1 MTDSLT
7 PLQKA
12 TLAIKRLRQRV
23 DTLES
28 AARQPIAVIGLACK
42 LPGGEN
48 PEAFWQLL
56 EAGGDGTCEI
66 PADRW
71 DVERF
76 YDPQPGVPG
85 KMYTRRGG
93 FVSEVDQFDPQFFR
107 IAPREAVGIDPQ
119 QRLLLETVWQA
130 LEDAGLV
137 PERLVGSD
145 TGVFLGISTNDYGQ
159 VLSQSA
165 QSSSNNAQAGAGNS
179 ASVAS
184 GRISYTFGF
193 QGPCMAIDTA
203 CSSSMVATHLAVRA
217 LRQRECTMALVAG
230 VNLMLAPEITI
241 NFCQGRML
249 SPDGRCK
256 TFDAA
261 ADGYARGEG
270 CGVLILKRLA
280 DAQADGDRVL
290 AVIRGSAINQDGRS
304 SGLTAPNGRAQAA
317 VIRKALEDAGLD
329 PGAVSYVEA
338 HGTGTTL
345 GDPIEMQALAEVF
358 AAGRPAQEPLV
369 VGSVK
374 TNIGHL
380 EAAAGVSA
388 LIKVVQALRHQRI
401 PTHRNFTTLNPHIP
415 LDGFPVEIPTV
426 TRDWTPIQDRRIA
439 GVSSFGFSG
448 TNVHILLE
456 EAPLIPS
463 PLAGESQGGGD
474 ERPAQLFCLSAR
486 ESDALTEL
494 VGRTAAGLQN
504 SAESWPDRCHTA
516 RVGRTAF
523 AHRLAL
529 VAESAAEAGAQ
540 LTAWVAGEAPPTI
553 ALGQA
558 ERQPPGVAFLFT
570 GQGARGGRSCRRLY
584 ETEPRIQQTLDRCA
598 ALVDEQLQRPL
609 LEVLFDED
617 EGLLARTDLAQPALF
632 ALEMALADLWRSWG
646 VEPRAVLGHS
656 VGELAAA
663 CTAGVFDLEAGLRF
677 AVERGR
683 LMQALPEGG
692 AMTAILAD
700 ADTVYQ
706 AVDQHGAGQVAVAAE
721 NGPAATVIAGQREAV
736 ARVAAA
742 LAAEGVD
749 SRPLAVTRAFHS
761 PLIEPCLDTLERA
774 AAALPYAEAG
784 IDIIANVTAE
794 PTRCFDAAYW
804 RRQARYPVR
813 FADGLRTLVHL
824 GCTLFI
830 EIGPEPMLSLLGQ
843 RSGVPGTWLPSLRRA
858 DERTLLDSLGRLW
871 VAGVRVDWPAV
882 EGKRRYAKA
891 TLPTYPFQHQRYWP
905 DLGPTAKTLPAL
917 IGWDGGNQPLPPIH
931 PLLAR
936 RLRLPQSAEQRFETW
951 IAVERLPFLNDHR
964 VYGLPVFPA
973 AGFLEMALAAAREL
987 LPGTVQIEDLDLLAP
1002 LRLDDNGGALVQLLA
1017 VPGSAETLT
1026 LQIFHCPEDAAP
1038 VKLVSGRLRR
1048 IAAALPAPLPN
1059 LESLRRQWQEASADD
1074 FYAGFQQRNLDYGP
1088 GFRGVVRLWRGA
1100 GAALAEVAAP
1110 AMLTDLDA
1118 YQLHP
1123 ALLDAALQAL
1133 AAALPATPEGTAWLP
1148 MRIERYRLNRP
1159 ALKHCW
1165 CLARAKADGNTVQG
1179 EVILLDEQGAELARV
1194 EGLTL
1199 MRVTQARLLNAA
1211 RRLPKDWLYDI
1222 DWPIALLLDGLPAPD
1237 FLPAVDAQIDRLTP
1251 LAETLAQEQGLAVY
1265 AELEPAL
1272 DRLSIAYVLTALGE
1286 LGADFSPGQRF
1297 TANGLAEELEIADAH
1312 RRLFER
1318 LLEMLAEE
1326 GLLERNRALWQ
1337 VTREI
1342 PPHWP
1347 LTQPADAECTA
1358 LLERFPACV
1367 AELGLLRRC
1376 GAQLAA
1382 VLRGEVNAL
1391 ALLFPTPSASNHPS
1405 LLKEGNEEGNEEGS
1419 GAGELYGESP
1429 YARVVNRLLADAVA
1443 AMAARQP
1450 AGRALR
1456 VLEIGAGT
1464 GGSTRAVLPSL
1475 IPSAAEYV
1483 FTDVSSYFT
1492 AQAAPAFAAF
1502 PLMTFRTLDVE
1513 QDPATQGFAP
1523 ARYDLILAANVLH
1536 ATRDLRQ
1543 SLSHILS
1550 LLAPGGQLLLL
1561 ESTARR
1567 RWVDLVFGL
1576 TEGWWRFTDTDLRPD
1591 HPLLDRQG
1599 WLDVLPACGFAHAAA
1614 LPGGELILAEA
1625 PVAMVA
1631 DSGDWLLLTDQGRI
1645 GQALADRLEAQG
1657 AHCRLIAQE
1666 DDSTLDEALAS
1677 RSWRG
1682 VIHLRAL
1689 DTPIP
1694 EPETGS
1700 RLEEQRR
1707 LCGSTLRLAQGL
1719 INQAEPARL
1728 WLVTQGITQRA
1739 TGSSMTIAPASLW
1752 GLGRSIAL
1760 EHPELHCTRID
1771 VDVAAAQVDAL
1782 FAEIWAGSREDQV
1795 ALSPAGRRVARLRR
1809 RMAMDQPPAAP
1820 EIRPDATY
1828 LITGGL
1834 GGLGLAVAD
1843 WLVTQ
1848 GARTLALVGR
1858 SAPDET
1864 ARQAMTR
1871 MEQAGARVWTPLI
1884 DVADGPAMETLFA
1897 ELWRDWPP
1905 LAGVIH
1911 AAGVLDDAALRDQD
1925 WAHFERVM
1933 AAKIDGAWHLHRLTL
1948 GQPLDFFVLFASM
1961 AGILGSAGQANHAAA
1976 SAWLDVLAH
1985 ARRAQ
1990 GQPAISLD
1998 WGVWR
2003 DIGAAARRGVEWQIR
2018 RVGIDTMTPEQ
2029 GLAIFAWALAE
2040 QPTQVVILPEVNW
2053 PQLLAQFP
2061 ESARPLFFVDLA
2073 QPTALEST
2081 TVAESTPAV
2090 AADLPT
2096 QLRQASAVEQLAL
2109 LQTFLAA
2116 RVAEVI
2122 GLSRPP
2128 KLEIPLPELG
2138 FDSLMAVELKNRVK
2152 TALGVELPVR
2162 AILEGA
2168 SVGQLADLLRAGL
2181 DLAAPAA
2188 TPVESLQPDLAH
2200 RYEPFPL
2207 TDIQQAYWVG
2217 RGPGM
2222 ELGGIGCHL
2231 YTEVE
2236 GNDLPLD
2243 QLQDSWRRLVAR
2255 HDMLRAI
2262 VAGDGQQRILEQ
2274 VPPYQI
2280 PILDLRELSVQE
2292 REAQLTRLRKDLS
2305 HRVFDATQRP
2315 LFDIRAT
2322 RIDEHRTRLHLGFD
2336 LLVLDAA
2343 SIFQLR
2349 EEWVRLAADP
2359 ALRLPPLELSFRD
2372 IVLAEM
2378 AQRAGESYHRAERY
2392 WLDRLAELPGGPEL
2406 PLLRDPASLT
2416 HPHFVRRLHRLE
2428 PVDWAALRTRAQ
2440 RLGLTPSGLL
2450 CAAYADALAVWS
2462 RHARFCITL
2471 TLFNRPRLHPQV
2483 MQIIGDFTSTILLEV
2498 DGSASGFV
2506 DRAKALQKRLAA
2518 DLDHGAFSGVQV
2530 MREQARRQRGR
2541 VSAVPVVFTSAL
2553 GLDASKPGDS
2563 AWESLGEMV
2572 YSVAQTP
2579 QVLIDHQVSEQ
2590 DGGLLFTWDVVE
2602 EVFPPDLVGR
2612 MFDAYCGL
2620 LRELARDEAAWSA
2633 SIARWLPAVELADR
2647 QQANQTAAPIPDG
2660 LLHSPFV
2667 AQALAHGEREAVVD
2681 GDRRLSYAEVLGY
2694 SGGIAMALQQR
2705 GVQPG
2710 ELVAVVMPK
2719 GWRQVVAVLGIL
2731 ASGAAYLPIDPALP
2745 EERRRYLLAH
2755 SEVRI
2760 ALTDPALNLDWPDR
2774 VEALIVDDLPP
2785 APLPACNATPD
2796 DLAYVIYTSGST
2808 GQPKGVMMEHR
2819 AVLNTVLDI
2828 NRRFGVNAE
2837 DRVLA
2842 LSSLSFD
2849 LSVYDVFG
2857 VLGAGGALIL
2867 PGADAARDPQR
2878 WQSLIRAEGVTL
2890 WNTVPALMAMLCEY
2904 SQPLGDHLR
2913 LVLLSGDWIPL
2924 SLPERIR
2931 ALAPQART
2939 ISLGGAT
2946 EAAIWS
2952 ISYPIETVDPQWRS
2966 VPYGRPLENQSFQV
2980 LNDRLEP
2987 CPVWVA
2993 GELYIGGI
3001 GLARGY
3007 WRDPE
3012 QTARRF
3018 IQHPKMG
3025 ARLYATGDLGRYLP
3039 GGDIEFLG
3047 REDFQVKV
3055 GGHRIELGEIETAL
3069 DRHPGVRQSVAT
3081 VLGEARGERRLA
3093 AFVVPETSDVTP
3105 VDPPLPW
3112 TAMQTAGHDRA
3123 RMVVQAFETADFAAV
3138 HDRLAQF
3145 YLDAVSSA
3153 LQRLGA
3159 FREAGR
3165 IERPDELLRDC
3176 GIEPRYRHWLQR
3188 ALEALVTDGR
3198 LEATRDGFRRNAPWP
3213 ESAPT
3218 LDAVR
3223 AMDRFGFGDDDFAL
3237 LEQVVTTLPDL
3248 LTGRQNSAT
3257 IYTARETP
3265 NIYQTLF
3272 QFTLPVVSDIVAA
3285 LATAHP
3291 GLRIV
3296 ELGAGLGATTRVALE
3311 RLPADTADYAFTDLS
3326 RYFLEAG
3333 RQAFAAQKFVRF
3345 ALLDLEKSPED
3356 QGFVPHGFDLAIAG
3370 SMIHATRDVAESLR
3384 HIRQLLAPGGAL
3396 LLVEETRFHPWY
3408 DLSMGLQ
3415 QGFDRFEDRQR
3426 RRRHPLLSRQGW
3438 LEALAEAGFAQNEAF
3453 TVDGGIADAL
3463 GLEVFLARAPQ
3474 AAAPPTVETLT
3485 AFLRERLPAALVP
3498 TELALLPALPLTAN
3512 GKVDRAALESS
3523 AGQSSRRAGNAP
3535 ETVLEKKVAAI
3546 FAELT
3551 GAAQVSREDSFFALG
3566 GTSLAMVQLHNRLRH
3581 GLGAELEVAQL
3592 FRNPSVAEIAAMVER
3607 TAPIVAPASDGMIR
3621 LRQGS
3626 ETPLFILPGVIAAPY
3641 YLNALAERF
3650 AAGPALYSFQAPG
3663 LDGGLPLARIEDQ
3676 AEYYLR
3682 AVRQAQPQ
3690 GPYQLVGHS
3699 YGGYVAFEM
3708 ARQLLQAGEQVSR
3721 LVLLDTVVVRSQ
3733 LEAFQLD
3740 EIALDAIVRA
3750 LYALY
3755 EPHLEP
3761 FATLRQNPLREQ
3773 LQRVMERLRER
3784 RLIADDVLL
3793 DGVLRVFKANFKAMA
3808 DYQPQRYT
3816 GSLTL
3821 VRSAGGFPEEFHDY
3835 ESRESLADPALG
3847 WSPFCDQP
3855 VRVIGISGDHLQMM
3869 NPPHIDQLAGILAQL
3884 IATDVVPAPAPFV
3897 EPESAPNLGAVLID
3911 PTARLAF
3918 CRSCPALRPITT
3930 QGRIALSGATPDP
3943 AGWQRRSTVR
3953 CYAPNPMS
3961 LQPLAELLGALRALP
3976 SAEVG
3981 RLKYRYAS
3989 AGAAYPVQTWLQVK
4003 PGRVSGLA
4011 GGLYYYH
4018 PVRHDLEPIAVGLDW
4033 SADLYLPGN
4042 QPIFASA
4049 AFSLLLIAA
4058 YDAIRPL
4065 YGPLARDFCLL
4076 EAGYMGQLLMEEAAR
4091 LELGLCAIGVVNA
4104 DRLPEALDLSE
4115 NRELLHSFL
4124 GGLPA
4129 GDAPSSAP
4137 F

>member
-1 MTDSLT
+1 VTDSLT

-48 PEAFWQLL
+48 AEAFWRLL
-56 EAGGDGTCEI
+56 EAGGDGTMEI

-71 DVERF
+71 EVDRY

-93 FVSEVDQFDPQFFR
+93 FVGGVDQFDPQFFH

-130 LEDAGLV
+130 LEDAGRV
-137 PERLVGSD
+137 PDRLVGSD

-230 VNLMLAPEITI
+230 VNLMLSPEITI

-270 CGVLILKRLA
+270 CGVLVLKRLT

-290 AVIRGSAINQDGRS
+290 AVLRGSAINQDGRS

-317 VIRKALEDAGLD
+317 VIRKALEDAGLE

-358 AAGRPAQEPLV
+358 AAGRPAHEPLV

-401 PTHRNFTTLNPHIP
+401 PIHRNFTTLNPHIP

-426 TRDWTPIQDRRIA
+426 TRDWTPIHDRRIA

-448 TNVHILLE
+448 TNVHIVLE
-456 EAPLIPS
+456 EAPQLAI
-463 PLAGESQGGGD
+463 PLAGEGQGN
-474 ERPAQLFCLSAR
+474 ERPAHLFCLSAR
-486 ESDALTEL
+486 EPEALTEL
-494 VGRTAAGLQN
+494 AGRTAAHLQN
-504 SAESWPDRCHTA
+504 SAEPWPDLCHTS

-529 VAESAAEAGAQ
+529 VAESAAEASTQ
-540 LTAWVAGEAPPTI
+540 LAAFAAGEPPPGI

-558 ERQPPGVAFLFT
+558 DRQPPGIAFLFT

-584 ETEPRIQQTLDRCA
+584 ETEPRIRETLDRCA
-598 ALVDEQLQRPL
+598 ALMGDQLERPL

-632 ALEMALADLWRSWG
+632 ALEVALADLWRSWG
-646 VEPRAVLGHS
+646 MEPRAVLGHS

-663 CTAGVFDLEAGLRF
+663 CVAGVFDREAGLRF

-692 AMTAILAD
+692 AMMAILAD

-706 AVDQHGAGQVAVAAE
+706 AVDQYGAGQVAVAAG
-721 NGPAATVIAGQREAV
+721 NGPAATVISGQREAV
-736 ARVAAA
+736 ERVAAA

-761 PLIEPCLDTLERA
+761 PLIEPCLDALERA
-774 AAALPYAEAG
+774 ATVLPHAEAK
-784 IDIIANVTAE
+784 IDVIANVSAE
-794 PTRCFDAAYW
+794 PTRRFDAAYW

-813 FADGLRTLVHL
+813 FADGLRTLVNL
-824 GCTLFI
+824 GCTVFI

-871 VAGVRVDWPAV
+871 VAGARIDWEAV

-905 DLGPTAKTLPAL
+905 DLAPAAKTPSPRM
-917 IGWDGGNQPLPPIH
+917 GWDGGDEHVLPIH

-936 RLRLPQSAEQRFETW
+936 RLRLPQSAEYRFETW
-951 IAVERLPFLNDHR
+951 ITLDRLPFLNDHR

-987 LPGTVQIEDLDLLAP
+987 LPGTVQIEDVDLLAP
-1002 LRLDDNGGALVQLLA
+1002 LRLDPEAGALTQLLA
-1017 VPGSAETLT
+1017 VPGSDETVT
-1026 LQIFHCPEDAAP
+1026 FHIFHCPEDAAP
-1038 VKLVSGRLRR
+1038 VKQVSGRLRR
-1048 IAAALPAPLPN
+1048 MAPSLPVAPTD
-1059 LESLRRQWQEASADD
+1059 LESLRRQWPEAPAAD
-1074 FYAGFQQRNLDYGP
+1074 FYAGFQQRRLDYGP
-1088 GFRGVVRLWRGA
+1088 GFRGVTRLWRST
-1100 GAALAEVAAP
+1100 GAALAEIAAP
-1110 AMLTDLDA
+1110 AVLADLGA

-1123 ALLDAALQAL
+1123 ALLDAALQVL

-1148 MRIERYRLNRP
+1148 IRIERYRLHRP
-1159 ALKHCW
+1159 ALKRCW
-1165 CLARAKADGNTVQG
+1165 CLARAEADGDTVQG
-1179 EVILLDEQGAELARV
+1179 EVTLLDEQGAELARV

-1211 RRLPKDWLYDI
+1211 RRLPSDWLYEI
-1222 DWPIALLLDGLPAPD
+1222 HWPIVPLLEGVPAPD
-1237 FLPAVDAQIDRLTP
+1237 FLPPVDAQIDRLTP

-1272 DRLSIAYVLTALGE
+1272 NRLSMAYVVTALSA

-1297 TANGLAEELEIADAH
+1297 TANGLAEELEIADNH

-1318 LLEMLAEE
+1318 LLDMLVEE
-1326 GLLERNRALWQ
+1326 GVLERDRALWR

-1342 PPHWP
+1342 SPHWP
-1347 LTQPADAECTA
+1347 LTQPADAECVA
-1358 LLERFPACV
+1358 LLERFPAC
-1367 AELGLLRRC
+1367 ATELGLLRRC

-1382 VLRGEVNAL
+1382 VLRGEVEAL
-1391 ALLFPTPSASNHPS
+1391 SLLFPTVTASNHPS
-1405 LLKEGNEEGNEEGS
+1405 ISKEGNEGNEGGS
-1419 GAGELYGESP
+1419 SASELYGESP

-1443 AMAARQP
+1443 AMVARQP
-1450 AGRALR
+1450 AGRVLR
-1456 VLEIGAGT
+1456 VLEMGAGT
-1464 GGSTRAVLPSL
+1464 GGTTQAVLPRL
-1475 IPSAAEYV
+1475 IPDAAEYV

-1492 AQAAPAFAAF
+1492 TQAATTFALF
-1502 PLMTFRTLDVE
+1502 PFMTFRTLDVE
-1513 QDPATQGFAP
+1513 QEPATQGFAL

-1576 TEGWWRFTDTDLRPD
+1576 TEGWWRFTDTDLRPH

-1599 WLDVLPACGFAHAAA
+1599 WLDVVPTSGFAQAAA

-1625 PVAMVA
+1625 PAAAVT
-1631 DSGDWLLLTDQGRI
+1631 DQGHWLLLTDRGGV
-1645 GQALADRLEAQG
+1645 GQALADRLETHG
-1657 AHCRLIAQE
+1657 AHCRLIAAE
-1666 DDSTLDEALAS
+1666 DDPTLDEALAS
-1677 RSWRG
+1677 RHWRG
-1682 VIHLRAL
+1682 VVHLRAL
-1689 DTPIP
+1689 DAPVP

-1700 RLEEQRR
+1700 RLVEQRR
-1707 LCGSTLRLAQGL
+1707 LCGSALRLAQGL
-1719 INQAEPARL
+1719 LDRPDPARL
-1728 WLVTQGITQRA
+1728 WLVTQGIVQPE
-1739 TGSSMTIAPASLW
+1739 TGSPLTVASASLW
-1752 GLGRSIAL
+1752 GLGRTIAL
-1760 EHPELHCTRID
+1760 EHPELRCTRID
-1771 VDVAAAQVDAL
+1771 LNAATSQVDAL
-1782 FAEIWAGSREDQV
+1782 FAELWAGSGEDQI
-1795 ALSPAGRRVARLRR
+1795 ALSPAGRRVARLQRR
-1809 RMAMDQPPAAP
+1809 AAMDQPAAAP

-1858 SAPDET
+1858 NAPDET
-1864 ARQAMTR
+1864 ARQAITR
-1871 MEQAGARVWTPLI
+1871 MEQAGARVWIQQT
-1884 DVADGPAMETLFA
+1884 DVADGAAMEALFA
-1897 ELWRDWPP
+1897 ELHRDWPP

-1948 GQPLDFFVLFASM
+1948 TPNPSPSPQGRGEGTLDFFVLFASM
-1961 AGILGSAGQANHAAA
+1961 AGVLGSAGQANHAAA
-1976 SAWLDVLAH
+1976 SAWLDALAH

-1998 WGVWR
+1998 WGVWQ
-2003 DIGAAARRGVEWQIR
+2003 DIGAAARRGVERQMR
-2018 RVGIDTMTPEQ
+2018 RVGIGAMTPEQ

-2040 QPTQVVILPEVNW
+2040 QSAQVVVLPEVNW
-2053 PQLLAQFP
+2053 PQLLARFP
-2061 ESARPLFFVDLA
+2061 EAARPPFFADLM
-2073 QPTALEST
+2073 QPAATEST
-2081 TVAESTPAV
+2081 TVAESTPVV

-2096 QLRQASAVEQLAL
+2096 RLRQVSAAEQLTL
-2109 LQTFLAA
+2109 LQMFLAA

-2128 KLEIPLPELG
+2128 KLETPLPELG

-2152 TALGVELPVR
+2152 TALGIELPVR
-2162 AILEGA
+2162 VILEGA

-2181 DLAAPAA
+2181 DLAAPAVA
-2188 TPVESLQPDLAH
+2188 PAESLQPDPAH

-2207 TDIQQAYWVG
+2207 TDIQHAYWVG

-2236 GNDLPLD
+2236 GNDLPLER
-2243 QLQDSWRRLVAR
+2243 LQDSWRRLVAR
-2255 HDMLRAI
+2255 HDMLRAV
-2262 VAGDGQQRILEQ
+2262 VAGDGQQRILDR
-2274 VPPYQI
+2274 VPPYLI
-2280 PILDLRELSVQE
+2280 PVLDLHDLSDQE
-2292 REAQLTRLRKDLS
+2292 REAQLTRLREERS
-2305 HRVFDATQRP
+2305 HHVFDATQWP

-2322 RIDEHRTRLHLGFD
+2322 RLDAHRTRLHLGFD

-2359 ALRLPPLELSFRD
+2359 DLQWPLLELSFRD

-2378 AQRAGESYHRAERY
+2378 AQRDSASYRQAERY
-2392 WLDRLAELPGGPEL
+2392 WLERLADLPGGPEL
-2406 PLLRDPASLT
+2406 PLRRDPASLT
-2416 HPHFVRRLHRLE
+2416 RPHFVRRLHRLE
-2428 PVDWAALRTRAQ
+2428 QADWSVLRARAQ

-2450 CAAYADALAVWS
+2450 CAAYADVLAAWS

-2471 TLFNRPRLHPQV
+2471 TLFNRPALHPQI
-2483 MQIIGDFTSTILLEV
+2483 MQIIGDFTSTLLLEV
-2498 DGSASGFV
+2498 DASAPGFA
-2506 DRAKALQKRLAA
+2506 DRAKTLQKQLAA
-2518 DLDHGAFSGVQV
+2518 DLDHGAFNGVQV
-2530 MREQARRQRGR
+2530 LREQARRQRGR

-2553 GLDASKPGDS
+2553 GLDARKPGNS

-2602 EVFPPDLVGR
+2602 EVFPPGLVGR

-2620 LRELARDEAAWSA
+2620 LRELARDEAAWS
-2633 SIARWLPAVELADR
+2633 SPIAHWLPAVELADR
-2647 QQANQTAAPIPDG
+2647 QQANQTVAPIPEG
-2660 LLHSPFV
+2660 LLHSPFI
-2667 AQALAHGEREAVVD
+2667 AQALAHGDREAVVD
-2681 GDRRLSYAEVLGY
+2681 GDRRLSYAEVLVRA
-2694 SGGIAMALQQR
+2694 GGVAVALQQR
-2705 GVQPG
+2705 GARPG

-2719 GWRQVVAVLGIL
+2719 GWRQIVAVLGIL
-2731 ASGAAYLPIDPALP
+2731 AAGAAYLPIDAALP

-2755 SEVRI
+2755 GEVRI
-2760 ALTDPALNLDWPDR
+2760 ALTDPALNLDWPDG

-2785 APLPACNATPD
+2785 AALPASRATPD

-2857 VLGAGGALIL
+2857 ILGAGGTLIF

-2904 SQPLGDHLR
+2904 GQPLGDGLR

-2924 SLPERIR
+2924 SLPARIQEW
-2931 ALAPQART
+2931 APQART

-2952 ISYPIETVDPQWRS
+2952 IHHPLETVDPQWRS
-2966 VPYGRPLENQSFQV
+2966 IPYGWPLENQSFQV
-2980 LNDRLEP
+2980 LNDRLQP
-2987 CPVWVA
+2987 CPVWVS
-2993 GELYIGGI
+2993 GELYIGGS

-3007 WRDPE
+3007 WRDPD

-3018 IQHPKMG
+3018 IHHPATG
-3025 ARLYATGDLGRYLP
+3025 ERLYATGDLGRYLP
-3039 GGDIEFLG
+3039 GGEIEFLG

-3069 DRHPGVRQSVAT
+3069 NRHPGVRQSVAM
-3081 VLGEARGERRLA
+3081 VLGEARGDRRLA
-3093 AFVVPETSDVTP
+3093 AFVVPEVADAAA

-3112 TAMQTAGHDRA
+3112 AAMQTAGHARA
-3123 RMVVQAFETADFAAV
+3123 RVVAQAFETADFASV
-3138 HDRLAQF
+3138 RDRLERF

-3165 IERPDELLRDC
+3165 AGRPDELLRDC
-3176 GIEPRYRHWLQR
+3176 GIQPRYQHWLQR
-3188 ALEALVTDGR
+3188 ALEALAAHGR
-3198 LEATRDGFRRNAPWP
+3198 LEATRDGFRRMTPWP
-3213 ESAPT
+3213 EST
-3218 LDAVR
+3218 STIDEVQ
-3223 AMDRFGFGDDDFAL
+3223 AMDRFGFGQDDFAL
-3237 LEQVVTTLPDL
+3237 LERVVTALPDL
-3248 LTGRQNSAT
+3248 LTGRQNSAA

-3265 NIYQTLF
+3265 GIYQTLF
-3272 QFTLPVVSDIVAA
+3272 RFTMPVLADIVAA
-3285 LATAHP
+3285 LATTHP
-3291 GLRIV
+3291 RLRII
-3296 ELGAGLGATTRVALE
+3296 ELGAGLGTTTRALLD
-3311 RLPADTADYAFTDLS
+3311 RLPAETADYAFTDIS
-3326 RYFLEAG
+3326 RYFLETG
-3333 RQAFAAQKFVRF
+3333 RQVFAARSFVRF
-3345 ALLDLEKSPED
+3345 ALLDLEKSPEEQD
-3356 QGFVPHGFDLAIAG
+3356 FAPHGFDLAMAG
-3370 SMIHATRDVAESLR
+3370 SVIHATRDVTESLR
-3384 HIRQLLAPGGAL
+3384 HIRHLLAPGGAL

-3426 RRRHPLLSRQGW
+3426 RRQHPLLSRQGW
-3438 LEALAEAGFAQNEAF
+3438 LEALAEAGFEQGEAF
-3453 TVDGGIADAL
+3453 TVEGGIADAL
-3463 GLEVFLARAPQ
+3463 GLEVLLARAPE
-3474 AAAPPTVETLT
+3474 ALLPLTVEALT
-3485 AFLRERLPAALVP
+3485 AFLRERLPAALIP
-3498 TELALLPALPLTAN
+3498 AELVLLPELPLTAN
-3512 GKVDRAALESS
+3512 AKVDRAALEAN
-3523 AGQSSRRAGNAP
+3523 AGRSVSRAGTAP
-3535 ETVLEKKVAAI
+3535 ETVIEKKVAAI

-3551 GAAQVSREDSFFALG
+3551 GAEQVRREDSFFALG
-3566 GTSLAMVQLHNRLRH
+3566 GDSLAIVQLYNRLRH
-3581 GLGAELEVAQL
+3581 ALGADLEVAQI
-3592 FRNPSVAEIAAMVER
+3592 FRNPTVADIAAMVER
-3607 TAPIVAPASDGMIR
+3607 TAPMVAPAGDSQVALQR
-3621 LRQGS
+3621 GS
-3626 ETPLFILPGVIAAPY
+3626 GTPLFILPGVIAAPY
-3641 YLNALAERF
+3641 YLNALAERLG
-3650 AAGPALYSFQAPG
+3650 AEQGLYSFQAPG

-3676 AEYYLR
+3676 AAHYLR
-3682 AVRQAQPQ
+3682 SVLRTQPQ

-3708 ARQLLQAGEQVSR
+3708 AQQLLRAGAEVNL
-3721 LVLLDTVVVRSQ
+3721 LVLLDTVVVRSR

-3740 EIALDAIVRA
+3740 AIALDSIVRA

-3761 FATLRQNPLREQ
+3761 YAALTERPPRER
-3773 LQRVMERLRER
+3773 LERVMEQLRAR
-3784 RLIADDVLL
+3784 RLIAGSVVV

-3808 DYQPQRYT
+3808 DYPPQRYA
-3816 GSLTL
+3816 GPLTL
-3821 VRSAGGFPEEFHDY
+3821 VRSAGGFPEEFHDH
-3835 ESRESLADPALG
+3835 ESGESLADPALG
-3847 WSPFCDQP
+3847 WSAFCEQP
-3855 VRVIGISGDHLQMM
+3855 VRVLGISGDHLQMM
-3869 NPPHIDQLAGILAQL
+3869 NPPHIDQLA
-3884 IATDVVPAPAPFV
+3884 AT
-3897 EPESAPNLGAVLID
+3897 LM
-3911 PTARLAF
+3911 RL
-3918 CRSCPALRPITT
+3918 
-3930 QGRIALSGATPDP
+3930 
-3943 AGWQRRSTVR
+3943 
-3953 CYAPNPMS
+3953 MK
-3961 LQPLAELLGALRALP
+3961 
-3976 SAEVG
+3976 
-3981 RLKYRYAS
+3981 RL
-3989 AGAAYPVQTWLQVK
+3989 
-4003 PGRVSGLA
+4003 
-4011 GGLYYYH
+4011 
-4018 PVRHDLEPIAVGLDW
+4018 
-4033 SADLYLPGN
+4033 
-4042 QPIFASA
+4042 
-4049 AFSLLLIAA
+4049 
-4058 YDAIRPL
+4058 
-4065 YGPLARDFCLL
+4065 
-4076 EAGYMGQLLMEEAAR
+4076 
-4091 LELGLCAIGVVNA
+4091 
-4104 DRLPEALDLSE
+4104 
-4115 NRELLHSFL
+4115 
-4124 GGLPA
+4124 
-4129 GDAPSSAP
+4129 
-4137 F
+4137 

>member
-1 MTDSLT
+1 VTDSLT

-28 AARQPIAVIGLACK
+28 AARQSIAVIGLACK

-48 PEAFWQLL
+48 AEAFWQLL
-56 EAGGDGTCEI
+56 EGGGDGTCEI

-71 DVERF
+71 EVNCF

-93 FVSEVDQFDPQFFR
+93 FVSDVDQFDPQFFR

-203 CSSSMVATHLAVRA
+203 CSSSMVAAHLAVRA

-230 VNLMLAPEITI
+230 VNLMLSPEITI

-317 VIRKALEDAGLD
+317 VIRKALEDAGLE

-345 GDPIEMQALAEVF
+345 GDPIEMEALAEVF
-358 AAGRPAQEPLV
+358 AAGRPIQEPLV

-401 PTHRNFTTLNPHIP
+401 PTHRNFTTLNPHIA

-426 TRDWTPIQDRRIA
+426 TRDWTPIHDRRIA

-463 PLAGESQGGGD
+463 PLAGEGQGGGD

-486 ESDALTEL
+486 EPEALTEL
-494 VGRTAAGLQN
+494 ASRTAACLQH
-504 SAESWPDRCHTA
+504 SAESWPDRCHIA

-529 VAESAAEAGAQ
+529 VAENAAEASAQ
-540 LTAWVAGEAPPTI
+540 LTAWLAGEAPPTI

-558 ERQPPGVAFLFT
+558 DRQPPGVAFLFT
-570 GQGARGGRSCRRLY
+570 GQGARGGSSCRRLY
-584 ETEPRIQQTLDRCA
+584 EAEPRIRQTLDHCA
-598 ALVDEQLQRPL
+598 ALLGEQLERPL
-609 LEVLFDED
+609 LEVLFDET

-632 ALEMALADLWRSWG
+632 ALEMALVELWRSWG

-663 CTAGVFDLEAGLRF
+663 CTAGVFDLESGLRF

-692 AMTAILAD
+692 AMTAILTD

-706 AVDQHGAGQVAVAAE
+706 AVDQYGAGQVAVAAE

-736 ARVAAA
+736 ERVTAA

-761 PLIEPCLDTLERA
+761 PLIEPCLDALERA
-774 AAALPYAEAG
+774 AAALPHAEAR
-784 IDIIANVTAE
+784 IEVIANVTAE
-794 PTRCFDAAYW
+794 PTRRFDAAYW

-813 FADGLRTLVHL
+813 FADGLRTLVNL
-824 GCTLFI
+824 GCSLFI

-882 EGKRRYAKA
+882 EGERRYAKA

-905 DLGPTAKTLPAL
+905 DLTPAAKTPSPQ
-917 IGWDGGNQPLPPIH
+917 IGGDGGDQSLPPIH

-951 IAVERLPFLNDHR
+951 IAVDRLPFLNDHR
-964 VYGLPVFPA
+964 VYGLLVFPA

-987 LPGTVQIEDLDLLAP
+987 LPGSVQIEAVDLLAP
-1002 LRLDDNGGALVQLLA
+1002 LRMDDNGGALVQLLA
-1017 VPGSAETLT
+1017 VPGSDEAVTFH
-1026 LQIFHCPEDAAP
+1026 IFHCPEDAAP

-1048 IAAALPAPLPN
+1048 IAPSLPIPPTD
-1059 LESLRRQWQEASADD
+1059 LESLRRQWPEAPAAD
-1074 FYAGFQQRNLDYGP
+1074 FYAGFQQRRLDYGP
-1088 GFRGVVRLWRGA
+1088 GFRGVLRLWRSA
-1100 GAALAEVAAP
+1100 GVALAEVAAP
-1110 AMLTDLDA
+1110 AILTDLGA

-1123 ALLDAALQAL
+1123 ALLDAALQVL

-1159 ALKHCW
+1159 ALNRFW
-1165 CLARAKADGNTVQG
+1165 CLARAEANGDTVQG

-1194 EGLTL
+1194 EGLILT
-1199 MRVTQARLLNAA
+1199 RVTQARLLNAA

-1222 DWPIALLLDGLPAPD
+1222 NWPIAPLLEGLPAPD

-1272 DRLSIAYVLTALGE
+1272 DRLSIAYVMTALLE

-1318 LLEMLAEE
+1318 LLEMLAED
-1326 GLLERNRALWQ
+1326 GVLERDRALWQ

-1342 PPHWP
+1342 LSHWP
-1347 LTQPADAECTA
+1347 LTQPADAECAA
-1358 LLERFPACV
+1358 LLEQFPTCA

-1391 ALLFPTPSASNHPS
+1391 ALLFPVSAASNHPGAPRHLSASNHPGAPRHPS
-1405 LLKEGNEEGNEEGS
+1405 LSKEGNGEESSAGETSNHPGAPRHPSLSKEGNGEGS
-1419 GAGELYGESP
+1419 SAGETSNHPGAARHPSLSKEGNGEESSAGELYGESP

-1456 VLEIGAGT
+1456 VLEVGAGT

-1475 IPSAAEYV
+1475 IPDAAEYV

-1492 AQAAPAFAAF
+1492 TQAAPAFAAF
-1502 PLMTFRTLDVE
+1502 PFMTFRTLDVE

-1543 SLSHILS
+1543 SLNHILS
-1550 LLAPGGQLLLL
+1550 LLVPGGQLLLL

-1591 HPLLDRQG
+1591 HPLLDRES
-1599 WLDVLPACGFAHAAA
+1599 WLDLLPACGFAHAAA
-1614 LPGGELILAEA
+1614 LPGGELILAETPA
-1625 PVAMVA
+1625 TVA
-1631 DSGDWLLLTDQGRI
+1631 DSGDWLLLTDRGGV

-1657 AHCRLIAQE
+1657 AHCRLIAEE
-1666 DDSTLDEALAS
+1666 DDLTLDEALAS
-1677 RSWRG
+1677 RNWRG
-1682 VIHLRAL
+1682 VIYLRAL
-1689 DTPIP
+1689 DTPVP

-1707 LCGSTLRLAQGL
+1707 LCGSALRLAQGL
-1719 INQAEPARL
+1719 IDQAEPARL
-1728 WLVTQGITQRA
+1728 WLVTQGVAQQE
-1739 TGSSMTIAPASLW
+1739 TGLSLTIAPASLW

-1760 EHPELHCTRID
+1760 EHPELRCTRID
-1771 VDVAAAQVDAL
+1771 LDVAAAQVDAL
-1782 FAEIWAGSREDQV
+1782 FAEIWAGSSEDQV
-1795 ALSPAGRRVARLRR
+1795 ALSSTGRRVARLRR
-1809 RMAMDQPPAAP
+1809 RVAEDPLSLTLSPMNEGEGIKSV
-1820 EIRPDATY
+1820 EIRSDATY

-1858 SAPDET
+1858 SSPDEI
-1864 ARQAMTR
+1864 ARQVISR
-1871 MEQAGARVWTPLI
+1871 MEQAGARVWVQQV
-1884 DVADGPAMETLFA
+1884 DVADGAAMEALFA
-1897 ELWRDWPP
+1897 ELRRDWPP

-1948 GQPLDFFVLFASM
+1948 TPSPSPQGRGEGKLDFFVLFASM

-1976 SAWLDVLAH
+1976 SAWLDALAH

-2029 GLAIFAWALAE
+2029 GLAILAWALAE
-2040 QPTQVVILPEVNW
+2040 QPTQVVVLPEVNW

-2061 ESARPLFFVDLA
+2061 EAARPPFFADLA

-2081 TVAESTPAV
+2081 TVAESMPVV

-2096 QLRQASAVEQLAL
+2096 QLRQASAAEQVKL

-2128 KLEIPLPELG
+2128 KLETPLTELG

-2152 TALGVELPVR
+2152 TALSVELPVR
-2162 AILEGA
+2162 IILEGA
-2168 SVGQLADLLRAGL
+2168 SVGQLADLLLAGL
-2181 DLAAPAA
+2181 DLAVPAA
-2188 TPVESLQPDLAH
+2188 APVESLQPDLAH

-2231 YTEVE
+2231 YTEIE

-2243 QLQDSWRRLVAR
+2243 QLQDSWRRLVTR

-2280 PILDLRELSVQE
+2280 PILDLRTLPDSEC
-2292 REAQLTRLRKDLS
+2292 EAQLTRLRKDLS
-2305 HRVFDATQRP
+2305 HRVFDATQWP

-2359 ALRLPPLELSFRD
+2359 ALQLPPLELSFRD

-2378 AQRAGESYHRAERY
+2378 AQRISESYHRAERY
-2392 WLDRLAELPGGPEL
+2392 WLNRLADLPGGPEL

-2416 HPHFVRRLHRLE
+2416 HPHFVRRLHRLD
-2428 PVDWAALRTRAQ
+2428 PADWAALRTRAQ

-2450 CAAYADALAVWS
+2450 CAAYAEVLAVWS

-2498 DGSASGFV
+2498 DGAASGFA
-2506 DRAKALQKRLAA
+2506 DRAKALQQRLAA

-2530 MREQARRQRGR
+2530 LREQARRQRGR

-2553 GLDASKPGDS
+2553 GLEASKPGDS

-2602 EVFPPDLVGR
+2602 EVFPPGLVGR

-2620 LRELARDEAAWSA
+2620 LRELARDEAAWNA
-2633 SIARWLPAVELADR
+2633 PIARWLPAVELADR

-2667 AQALAHGEREAVVD
+2667 AQALAHGDREAVVD
-2681 GDRRLSYAEVLGY
+2681 GDCRLSYAEALGY
-2694 SGGIAMALQQR
+2694 AGGVATVLQQR
-2705 GVQPG
+2705 GVRPG

-2755 SEVRI
+2755 GEVRI
-2760 ALTDPALNLDWPDR
+2760 ALTDPALSLDWPEG

-2785 APLPACNATPD
+2785 APLPVCNATPD

-2837 DRVLA
+2837 DRVLE

-2857 VLGAGGALIL
+2857 VLGAGGALIF

-2904 SQPLGDHLR
+2904 GQALGNRLR

-2924 SLPERIR
+2924 SLPARIQ

-2966 VPYGRPLENQSFQV
+2966 IPYGRPLENQSFQV
-2980 LNDRLEP
+2980 LNDRLQP
-2987 CPVWVA
+2987 CPVWVT

-3007 WRDPE
+3007 WRDSD

-3018 IQHPKMG
+3018 IHHPQTG
-3025 ARLYATGDLGRYLP
+3025 ERLYATGDLGRYLP

-3055 GGHRIELGEIETAL
+3055 GGHRIELGEIEAAL

-3093 AFVVPETSDVTP
+3093 AFVVPETPDVAP

-3112 TAMQTAGHDRA
+3112 TAMQTAGYDRA
-3123 RMVVQAFETADFAAV
+3123 RVVAQAFETADFASV
-3138 HDRLAQF
+3138 RDRLERF

-3159 FREAGR
+3159 FREAGS
-3165 IERPDELLRDC
+3165 IERPDELLREC
-3176 GIEPRYRHWLQR
+3176 GIELRYQHWLQR
-3188 ALEALVTDGR
+3188 AVEALATDGR
-3198 LEATRDGFRRNAPWP
+3198 LEATRDGFRRTIPWP

-3218 LDAVR
+3218 LDEVR

-3237 LEQVVTTLPDL
+3237 LEQVVTALPEL

-3272 QFTLPVVSDIVAA
+3272 QFTLPVVGDIVAA

-3296 ELGAGLGATTRVALE
+3296 ELGAGLGTTTRAALE

-3333 RQAFAAQKFVRF
+3333 RRAFTAQKFVRF
-3345 ALLDLEKSPED
+3345 ALLDLEKSPKD
-3356 QGFVPHGFDLAIAG
+3356 QGVAPHGFDLAIAG
-3370 SMIHATRDVAESLR
+3370 SVIHATRDVAESLR

-3438 LEALAEAGFAQNEAF
+3438 LEALAEAGFEQNEAF
-3453 TVDGGIADAL
+3453 TIDGGIADAL

-3474 AAAPPTVETLT
+3474 VAAPPTVETLI
-3485 AFLRERLPAALVP
+3485 AFLRERLPAALIP
-3498 TELALLPALPLTAN
+3498 TEMVLLPALPLTAN
-3512 GKVDRAALESS
+3512 GKVDRAGLEAC
-3523 AGQSSRRAGNAP
+3523 AGQSISRAGNAP

-3551 GAAQVSREDSFFALG
+3551 GAVQVSREDSFFALG
-3566 GTSLAMVQLHNRLRH
+3566 GSSLAMVQLHNRLRQ

-3650 AAGPALYSFQAPG
+3650 AAGPGLYSFQAPG

-3676 AEYYLR
+3676 AAYYLR
-3682 AVRQAQPQ
+3682 AVRRTQPQ
-3690 GPYQLVGHS
+3690 GPYQIVGHS

-3708 ARQLLQAGEQVSR
+3708 AQQLLQAGEQVSL
-3721 LVLLDTVVVRSQ
+3721 LVLLDTVVVRSR

-3740 EIALDAIVRA
+3740 GIALDAIVRA

-3761 FATLRQNPLREQ
+3761 LATLREHPLREQ
-3773 LQRVMERLRER
+3773 LQRVMERLREQ
-3784 RLIADDVLL
+3784 RLIADSVLI
-3793 DGVLRVFKANFKAMA
+3793 DGVVRVFKANFKAMA
-3808 DYQPQRYT
+3808 DYQPQRYP
-3816 GSLTL
+3816 GPLTL

-3835 ESRESLADPALG
+3835 ESGESLADPALG
-3847 WSPFCDQP
+3847 WTAFCDQP
-3855 VRVIGISGDHLQMM
+3855 VRVIEISGDHLQMM
-3869 NPPHIDQLAGILAQL
+3869 NPPHIDQLAATLMRL
-3884 IATDVVPAPAPFV
+3884 IK
-3897 EPESAPNLGAVLID
+3897 
-3911 PTARLAF
+3911 RL
-3918 CRSCPALRPITT
+3918 
-3930 QGRIALSGATPDP
+3930 
-3943 AGWQRRSTVR
+3943 
-3953 CYAPNPMS
+3953 
-3961 LQPLAELLGALRALP
+3961 
-3976 SAEVG
+3976 
-3981 RLKYRYAS
+3981 
-3989 AGAAYPVQTWLQVK
+3989 
-4003 PGRVSGLA
+4003 
-4011 GGLYYYH
+4011 
-4018 PVRHDLEPIAVGLDW
+4018 
-4033 SADLYLPGN
+4033 
-4042 QPIFASA
+4042 
-4049 AFSLLLIAA
+4049 
-4058 YDAIRPL
+4058 
-4065 YGPLARDFCLL
+4065 
-4076 EAGYMGQLLMEEAAR
+4076 
-4091 LELGLCAIGVVNA
+4091 
-4104 DRLPEALDLSE
+4104 
-4115 NRELLHSFL
+4115 
-4124 GGLPA
+4124 
-4129 GDAPSSAP
+4129 
-4137 F
+4137 